1 MSEYRY
7 SKWSDG
13 NTRFKSK
20 REAGKTMGQLKKPR
34 KPNDEVD
41 VSTYT
46 NSQVNLVRVAEQGT
60 LDELSKRHNIKQQ
73 HMQRTQ
79 EREQDMERKRVPG
92 LIDFSTIH
100 TEPSDKRSRVNER
113 ISNRYM
119 VIQTSINPF
128 LSTTDYI
135 GDLKVQDTMLRPK
148 DSNINESQ

>member
-13 NTRFKSK
+13 NERFKSK
-20 REAGKTMGQLKKPR
+20 RVTAGKNMGQLKYPR
-34 KPNDEVD
+34 TKGDKVD
-41 VSTYT
+41 VSKYT
-46 NSQVNLVRVAEQGT
+46 DSQVNIVRVAEQGT
-60 LDELSKRHNIKQQ
+60 LDELSKRHNIKKQ
-73 HMQRTQ
+73 HHQRTQ
-79 EREQDMERKRVPG
+79 DREQIMEKKRVPG
-92 LIDFSTIH
+92 LVDFDTIH
-100 TEPSDKRSRVNER
+100 SEPSNKRSRVNER

-148 DSNINESQ
+148 DSNINEA

>member
-1 MSEYRY
+1 MTEYIY

-20 REAGKTMGQLKKPR
+20 RDAGNTMGQLKKPR
-34 KPNDEVD
+34 ENGDEVNVIKFTD
-41 VSTYT
+41 
-46 NSQVNLVRVAEQGT
+46 SQVNVVRVAEQGT

-73 HMQRTQ
+73 HRQREK
-79 EREQDMERKRVPG
+79 EREQDIEKKRVPG
-92 LIDFSTIH
+92 LVDFDTIH
-100 TEPSDKRSRVNER
+100 SEPSNKRARVNER

-148 DSNINESQ
+148 DSNMNEA

>member
-13 NTRFKSK
+13 NKRFKSK
-20 REAGKTMGQLKKPR
+20 RDAGKKMEQLICQIILNGLLLEK
-34 KPNDEVD
+34 
-41 VSTYT
+41 
-46 NSQVNLVRVAEQGT
+46 
-60 LDELSKRHNIKQQ
+60 
-73 HMQRTQ
+73 
-79 EREQDMERKRVPG
+79 KRVPG
-92 LIDFSTIH
+92 LVDFDAIH
-100 TEPSDKRSRVNER
+100 SEPSNKRSRVNER

-148 DSNINESQ
+148 DSNINEA